1 MSDDIFIFSQNC
13 QGLANMQKRRDLF
26 HFVKSKKYN
35 IICLQDIHLEKK
47 MEPYIKS
54 EWGYQ
59 VYMSPFRS
67 NRRGVMILLNNNF
80 EQQVESIKTD
90 PNGNYIIL
98 NMTIQGKK
106 VTLVNIYGPNED
118 NPQFY
123 RNLKEKY
130 SEFDNEILII
140 CGDWNFVQN
149 PEVDYYNYLHINN
162 PRARKVV
169 LDTME
174 ENSLVDVWR
183 LFNEDVR
190 AYTWKRM
197 NPVRKQERLDYFLIN
212 ETCLEYV
219 MDTNINP
226 GYRTDHSSILL
237 KLKFINNER
246 GRGYWKFN
254 NLYLKIKTT

>member
-1 MSDDIFIFSQNC
+1 
-13 QGLANMQKRRDLF
+13 
-26 HFVKSKKYN
+26 
-35 IICLQDIHLEKK
+35 
-47 MEPYIKS
+47 
-54 EWGYQ
+54 
-59 VYMSPFRS
+59 
-67 NRRGVMILLNNNF
+67 MILLNNNF
-80 EQQVESIKTD
+80 EQQVESIKTN

-149 PEVDYYNYLHINN
+149 PEVDYFNYLHINN

-197 NPVRKQERLDYFLIN
+197 NPVRKQARLDYFLIN

-237 KLKFINNER
+237 KLK
-246 GRGYWKFN
+246 
-254 NLYLKIKTT
+254 

>member
-1 MSDDIFIFSQNC
+1 MMSDDIFIFSQNC
-13 QGLANMQKRRDLF
+13 QGLANMLKRRDLF

-35 IICLQDIHLEKK
+35 SIRLQDIHLEKK
-47 MEPYIKS
+47 MEPYVRS

-80 EQQVESIKTD
+80 EQQVECIKTD

-149 PEVDYYNYLHINN
+149 PKLTISTIC
-162 PRARKVV
+162 
-169 LDTME
+169 LLIT
-174 ENSLVDVWR
+174 LV
-183 LFNEDVR
+183 
-190 AYTWKRM
+190 
-197 NPVRKQERLDYFLIN
+197 PER
-212 ETCLEYV
+212 
-219 MDTNINP
+219 
-226 GYRTDHSSILL
+226 
-237 KLKFINNER
+237 
-246 GRGYWKFN
+246 
-254 NLYLKIKTT
+254 

>member
-1 MSDDIFIFSQNC
+1 
-13 QGLANMQKRRDLF
+13 
-26 HFVKSKKYN
+26 
-35 IICLQDIHLEKK
+35 
-47 MEPYIKS
+47 
-54 EWGYQ
+54 
-59 VYMSPFRS
+59 MSPFRS

-80 EQQVESIKTD
+80 DQQVENIKTD

-130 SEFDNEILII
+130 SEFDNELLII
-140 CGDWNFVQN
+140 CGDWNFIQN
-149 PEVDYYNYLHINN
+149 PEIDYYNYLHIDN

-190 AYTWKRM
+190 AYTWKRI
-197 NPVRKQERLDYFLIN
+197 NPVRKQAR
-212 ETCLEYV
+212 
-219 MDTNINP
+219 
-226 GYRTDHSSILL
+226 
-237 KLKFINNER
+237 
-246 GRGYWKFN
+246 
-254 NLYLKIKTT
+254 